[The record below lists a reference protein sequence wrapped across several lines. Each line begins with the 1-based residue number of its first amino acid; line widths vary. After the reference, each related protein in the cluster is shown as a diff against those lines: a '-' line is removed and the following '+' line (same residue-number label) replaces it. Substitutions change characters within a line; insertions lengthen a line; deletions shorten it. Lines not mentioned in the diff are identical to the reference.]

1 MNLKY
6 FIYRYCHLYSYHWN
20 DTCIAWIYKKNNNLY
35 IGVFLEYVVNAC
47 GSWFLMKGAPQVFVE
62 QPRGLNNA
70 REQFASN
77 PYNVGHNKR

>member
-1 MNLKY
+1 MN
-6 FIYRYCHLYSYHWN
+6 
-20 DTCIAWIYKKNNNLY
+20 A
-35 IGVFLEYVVNAC
+35 G